1 MGQFGSMTEFQ
12 QLRELRI
19 PWGTLMQVNSDE
31 RPTVLLSE
39 VLPAS
44 LEYLSLSECRQKDL
58 DMVVEGLRGV
68 LDHREERFPNLRLLE
83 ILPFT
88 LNTILGKYEV
98 SVVDDRSVP
107 QSTIDTF
114 APLQISCQEMGIEFR
129 FCKNGAH
136 RLNLIPTPNSESVI
150 RN

>member
-1 MGQFGSMTEFQ
+1 ME
-12 QLRELRI
+12 
-19 PWGTLMQVNSDE
+19 VNSDE

-39 VLPAS
+39 ILPAS

-58 DMVVEGLRGV
+58 DMVVAGLRGV

-88 LNTILGKYEV
+88 LNTIFGKYGV
-98 SVVDDRSVP
+98 SMVEDRSVP

-129 FCKNGAH
+129 FSRDGAH
-136 RLNLIPTPNSESVI
+136 HLNLIPTPINNSESLI
-150 RN
+150 RNY